1 MDESVLAVAEVCFC
15 RRLRGVE
22 GWRSAR
28 RSGCAAGWAG
38 GGVAGRGAAG
48 GTGHQ
53 PCWGRRRGGV
63 GARTRAVPRVG
74 SRAAAASCRQ
84 GAVPPACAERMR
96 SVRAGGGGG
105 GGEFG
110 LAPSG
115 NGGETRARAPG
126 RSRASLPPS
135 LHCCLH
141 RDRPEAARPK
151 STRGVREAAVSRLGL
166 GGRLVGHGGGESR
179 CLRRYGMGIPTHT
192 HTPA

>member
-1 MDESVLAVAEVCFC
+1 MPGAPAVLQGGPGGGSLAVGP
-15 RRLRGVE
+15 RGE
-22 GWRSAR
+22 PAISP
-28 RSGCAAGWAG
+28 AGAG
-38 GGVAGRGAAG
+38 GGG
-48 GTGHQ
+48 GG
-53 PCWGRRRGGV
+53 